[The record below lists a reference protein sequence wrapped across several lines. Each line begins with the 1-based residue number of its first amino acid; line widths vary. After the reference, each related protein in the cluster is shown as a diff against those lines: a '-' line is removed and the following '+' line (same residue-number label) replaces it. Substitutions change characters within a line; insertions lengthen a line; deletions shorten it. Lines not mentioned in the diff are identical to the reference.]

1 MVGLIRV
8 YLKGY
13 TAIGG
18 LRKYLFEIDWTIE
31 KGKFAYQLKNSISL
45 KKHLINRTWCLG

>member
-8 YLKGY
+8 YLKWY

-18 LRKYLFEIDWTIE
+18 LRKCLSKIDWIVE
-31 KGKFAYQLKNSISL
+31 NGNSAYQLKKRHSIEEKL
-45 KKHLINRTWCLG
+45 EK

>member
-18 LRKYLFEIDWTIE
+18 LRKCLSKIDWIVE
-31 KGKFAYQLKNSISL
+31 NGNSAYQLKKRHSIEE
-45 KKHLINRTWCLG
+45 KFEK

>member
-13 TAIGG
+13 TVIGG

-31 KGKFAYQLKNSISL
+31 KGKFAYQLKKL
-45 KKHLINRTWCLG
+45 HFAEETLDKP